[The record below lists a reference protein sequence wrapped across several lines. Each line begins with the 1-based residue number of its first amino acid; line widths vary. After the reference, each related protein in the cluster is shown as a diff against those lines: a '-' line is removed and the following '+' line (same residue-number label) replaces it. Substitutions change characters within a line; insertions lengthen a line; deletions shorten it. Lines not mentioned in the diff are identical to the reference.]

1 MLVRVTPRE
10 LHGVLAHDDAHVVVL
25 GLGEQTVRVDELE
38 AVSPFQG
45 VPLVHVAVHQHGA
58 IVVMCVDAA

>member
-1 MLVRVTPRE
+1 VRVTPQE
-10 LHGVLAHDDAHVVVL
+10 LHGVLAHDDPHVVVL

-58 IVVMCVDAA
+58 IVVMCVDTA